1 MGLAG
6 AVSCLASSSLGQ
18 DETHVVRRDGSVRS
32 LPGKLWAQS
41 AGCTHCPSVKG
52 MSVTQT
58 ATLGWVILY
67 VPDVEMALGFYER
80 AFGFKR
86 GFVDENASFGQL
98 QTGET
103 ALSFA
108 TEERARQELRGPF
121 RRASLDEDPFNV
133 ELCLVFDDPYEAF
146 RHAITVGCT
155 AVAEPEPKPHGQV
168 AGFVRDAF
176 GNLVE
181 IASPLRPR

>member
-1 MGLAG
+1 M
-6 AVSCLASSSLGQ
+6 
-18 DETHVVRRDGSVRS
+18 
-32 LPGKLWAQS
+32 
-41 AGCTHCPSVKG
+41 
-52 MSVTQT
+52 TQT

-86 GFVDENASFGQL
+86 GFVDEHASFGQL

-108 TEERARQELRGPF
+108 TEERARRELHGPF
-121 RRASLDEDPFNV
+121 RRASLDEEPFNI
-133 ELCLVFDDPYEAF
+133 ELCLVFDDPHEAF
-146 RHAITVGCT
+146 RHAIAAGCT

-181 IASPLRPR
+181 IASPLRPRQLNRRAAWPWCWRARQRGTAGPQAAGHPGSACAAAAAP